1 MATSGQPI
9 RTEWAYGFVAIA
21 AAALLG
27 LVLEWQHPQ
36 DSVLVSAVPLLL
48 AVGGAYGRWRWSAAC
63 VFLWTAWFL
72 AVGQQPSPLVE
83 FGAPVLV
90 LAYVIAHFRFLALND
105 AGKPNGSPIS
115 AETAAV
121 EASDRPSAHSLVRTG
136 AFLPFWPVAAV
147 WFWNLILKNRVFFDS
162 HIPPIYQFFIST
174 LWTIGSIA
182 IILAI
187 GLHYYQ
193 RLHLTPAEA
202 ELELND
208 LAWTELRG
216 DLRTASRYLADDERI
231 PHDRR

>member
-1 MATSGQPI
+1 MTTN
-9 RTEWAYGFVAIA
+9 TEPRDGAEWVYGIVAIA

-27 LVLEWQHPQ
+27 LLLDLQQPE
-36 DSVLVSAVPLLL
+36 DSILVSFVPLLF

-72 AVGQQPSPLVE
+72 AAGRQPAPLVE
-83 FGAPVLV
+83 FGVPVLV
-90 LAYVIAHFRFLALND
+90 LAYVIAHFRFLALSD
-105 AGKPNGSPIS
+105 LAA
-115 AETAAV
+115 AERMNPPSIHLLIRTA
-121 EASDRPSAHSLVRTG
+121 

-147 WFWNLILKNRVFFDS
+147 WLWNLILNNRILFDS

-182 IILAI
+182 ILIAI
-187 GLHYYQ
+187 ALHYYR

-216 DLRTASRYLADDERI
+216 DLCTASRYLADF
-231 PHDRR
+231 DRTESNKR